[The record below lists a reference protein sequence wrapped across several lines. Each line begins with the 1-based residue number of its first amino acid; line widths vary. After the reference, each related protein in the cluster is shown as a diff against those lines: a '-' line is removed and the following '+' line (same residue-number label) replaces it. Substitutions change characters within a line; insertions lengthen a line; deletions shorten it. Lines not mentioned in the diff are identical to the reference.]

1 MTNPFPRTK
10 HHVTPTT
17 PRLAKVAEVTR
28 LKQQANNLA
37 NLPPSIEGLSLLLTD
52 DQIRWLMRYLV
63 DGVPCRVLADEWDVP
78 RRTMAYRIRAAI
90 RRLNAVGI
98 SVATPGRGRPR
109 TKNDPKDR
117 RPYVTV
123 DPAAL
128 DRITPTGRAGSVFMG
143 KWIKSK
149 ETQEHEE

>member
-10 HHVTPTT
+10 HHVTSTT
-17 PRLAKVAEVTR
+17 PRLAKAAEATR
-28 LKQQANNLA
+28 LRRRNLA

-52 DQIRWLMRYLV
+52 DQIRWLVRYLV
-63 DGVPCRVLADEWDVP
+63 DGVPCRVLADEWEVP
-78 RRTMAYRIRAAI
+78 RRTMAYRIRQAI
-90 RRLNAVGI
+90 RRLNEAGI

-109 TKNDPKDR
+109 TKNRTKDR
-117 RPYVTV
+117 RPYVSV

-128 DRITPTGRAGSVFMG
+128 DRLTTTGRAGSVFMG

-149 ETQEHEE
+149 ETKEHEE